1 MANTVLIR
9 REIIALARGTT
20 DQALQRDMK
29 LNRFPRPDTR
39 VPSAANTTARAW
51 AIDTLHRFDPAL
63 AERCRSIA
71 DFLENLPL
79 AA

>member
-51 AIDTLHRFDPAL
+51 AIDTLHRHDAAL
-63 AERCRSIA
+63 AERCRAIQ
-71 DFLENLPL
+71 DFLENLPI